1 MTRFILLFIYVW
13 AGPSW
18 GVITSEVKTY
28 NYDVVTESIVNK
40 NVKLNQQNFTYDD
53 TQNFHYC
60 CSESLNSSR
69 EVKALVGSFFAF
81 EVGLVATK
89 GASKEI
95 TKSSRKRV
103 KKLVKNLSDNSRQSN
118 GLSQKKTDQLRRIVE
133 KAGGKVRND
142 GTAGVK
148 GSSAGKPHVQT
159 EGLGKSIDSRHIW
172 TKEGVQ

>member
-1 MTRFILLFIYVW
+1 MKIMTRFILLFIYVW

-60 CSESLNSSR
+60 CSESLNSSQ

-81 EVGLVATK
+81 EVGLVAAK
-89 GASKEI
+89 GGDNFVDLTTPARRRHILEGDA
-95 TKSSRKRV
+95 TGGGHRPGTEKS
-103 KKLVKNLSDNSRQSN
+103 
-118 GLSQKKTDQLRRIVE
+118 
-133 KAGGKVRND
+133 
-142 GTAGVK
+142 
-148 GSSAGKPHVQT
+148 
-159 EGLGKSIDSRHIW
+159 GKSEFPAGRPDDSIIHDISDIATDPTLRSRSGRGGRTI
-172 TKEGVQ
+172 EY